1 MTIFTKHFILF
12 ASQGYGYDLIKLNKV
27 LLFCHLFHKKL
38 ELQSLQICF
47 QIQFY
52 LHIITLPWD
61 INHKFKTCVLHFKL
75 IHLFSWIHI
84 IWVTIATIYM
94 FKLISTFSN
103 FFGESKEVEREITQY
118 CSINISVISLFT
130 VDTN

>member
-1 MTIFTKHFILF
+1 
-12 ASQGYGYDLIKLNKV
+12 
-27 LLFCHLFHKKL
+27 
-38 ELQSLQICF
+38 
-47 QIQFY
+47 
-52 LHIITLPWD
+52 
-61 INHKFKTCVLHFKL
+61 
-75 IHLFSWIHI
+75 
-84 IWVTIATIYM
+84 M